1 MELGPVV
8 QALQA
13 TLSHQLR
20 KQAEEKLAQVR
31 FFLQLNL
38 SILSGFLFFVDLQ
51 NNWFRPMSCADHS
64 Q

>member
-8 QALQA
+8 EALQA

-31 FFLQLNL
+31 FFLQLNF
-38 SILSGFLFFVDLQ
+38 SIPSGFFFVDLQ

>member
-8 QALQA
+8 EALQA

-20 KQAEEKLAQVR
+20 KQAEEKLAQVQ
-31 FFLQLNL
+31 FFFVFEI
-38 SILSGFLFFVDLQ
+38 SIPSDFVDLQ
-51 NNWFRPMSCADHS
+51 NNGLCPMSCADHS

>member
-8 QALQA
+8 EALQA

-20 KQAEEKLAQVR
+20 KQAEDKLAQVR
-31 FFLQLNL
+31 FFSRSKYQYPRFCL
-38 SILSGFLFFVDLQ
+38 DLQ
-51 NNWFRPMSCADHS
+51 NNRFCPMSRADHS